1 MADIIRVA
9 TFACELCGFIHP
21 AFEGLYEVK
30 KLQCSEIGET
40 HACVSRTVKEDVDKK
55 TLIFALT
62 VTELAFR
69 YAEKGNNLEATL
81 AYVRKVLESK

>member
-30 KLQCSEIGET
+30 KFQCSEIGE
-40 HACVSRTVKEDVDKK
+40 HRACVARMVKKDVDEKAYS
-55 TLIFALT
+55 FALT
-62 VTELAFR
+62 VAELAFR

-81 AYVRKVLESK
+81 AYIRKVVRG